1 MGIIHIITFTG
12 TQIALILSQT
22 GQATVASCPGPSVW
36 LLQTSVAIT
45 SLIPFYEIL
54 FYPITNLIQ
63 EWLAKREWMAAT
75 PRWTSGSSK
84 ASNGSSMSCR
94 RNPRGGKVGSLEE
107 QHLVNT
113 WNNVLGRR
121 RLYLDICVIG
131 VEASSAHSNQAYVPI
146 YRVYQHPNKLVG
158 FWSKKK
164 KLMEAT
170 LNGLYM
176 RKTMSANKNHW
187 EGPVSDALWHCC
199 YFELCTLYQ

>member
-1 MGIIHIITFTG
+1 MCILIYFIYINTLYSLYAPTIPSTVTGFRDRPPARRKGWMGMVFYLEGHKHIITFTG

-94 RNPRGGKVGSLEE
+94 RNPRGGKMGSLEE

-113 WNNVLGRR
+113 
-121 RLYLDICVIG
+121 
-131 VEASSAHSNQAYVPI
+131 
-146 YRVYQHPNKLVG
+146 
-158 FWSKKK
+158 
-164 KLMEAT
+164 
-170 LNGLYM
+170 
-176 RKTMSANKNHW
+176 
-187 EGPVSDALWHCC
+187 
-199 YFELCTLYQ
+199 

>member
-1 MGIIHIITFTG
+1 MASILAAKCDTIAWCKPPQWQVAWQLYVIQAHDKQTFSCISLSCSQVSRLWNQGISFYLEGHKHIITFTG

-107 QHLVNT
+107 RHLVNT
-113 WNNVLGRR
+113 
-121 RLYLDICVIG
+121 
-131 VEASSAHSNQAYVPI
+131 
-146 YRVYQHPNKLVG
+146 
-158 FWSKKK
+158 
-164 KLMEAT
+164 
-170 LNGLYM
+170 
-176 RKTMSANKNHW
+176 
-187 EGPVSDALWHCC
+187 
-199 YFELCTLYQ
+199 

>member
-1 MGIIHIITFTG
+1 MWYNSWCKPPQWQVAWQLYVIQAHDKQTFSCISLSCSQVSRLWNQGISFYLEGHKHIITFTG

-84 ASNGSSMSCR
+84 ASNGSSMSCKKESKR
-94 RNPRGGKVGSLEE
+94 RKSGVFGGATSSK
-107 QHLVNT
+107 HFK
-113 WNNVLGRR
+113 NVLGRR

-131 VEASSAHSNQAYVPI
+131 VEASSAHSNQAYVPMQKRTNFCI
-146 YRVYQHPNKLVG
+146 
-158 FWSKKK
+158 
-164 KLMEAT
+164 
-170 LNGLYM
+170 
-176 RKTMSANKNHW
+176 
-187 EGPVSDALWHCC
+187 
-199 YFELCTLYQ
+199 